1 MPRPQLHVETQ
12 ALPTVRGHSYTRY
25 LVVRQ
30 DDLWVIKFDGEEYG
44 PYQTDREAMLFA
56 IDAAQK
62 LGERGEETQV
72 LLTDENRN
80 PLKVWTYGPQP
91 EAGKVPGL
99 TTTSA

>member
-1 MPRPQLHVETQ
+1 MPRPQLDRDTPAPAVVSDH
-12 ALPTVRGHSYTRY
+12 PYTRY
-25 LVVRQ
+25 HVVRQ
-30 DDLWVIKFDGEEYG
+30 EDSWFIKFDGEEYG

-80 PLKVWTYGPQP
+80 PLKVWTYGQHP
-91 EAGKVPGL
+91 
-99 TTTSA
+99 